1 MKVRER
7 GRTIVTVVV
16 VSLSSRECCDI
27 LTSRVNLFS
36 KSLDKPK
43 DIDEKD
49 KSHHKAAV

>member
-1 MKVRER
+1 M
-7 GRTIVTVVV
+7 IVTVVV
-16 VSLSSRECCDI
+16 VGSENVCDN